1 VAKLQVALVSPEREV
16 WTGEAD
22 VVDARTLSG
31 ELGILPDHTELFGVL
46 VDGSVVEI
54 RSADSEPLRVMVT
67 GGFLS
72 VSKNEVSILPSSIE
86 LADEIDVS
94 AAKAALSDAESGTGD
109 ADGDSELAIRR
120 ARARLEAAG
129 QEV

>member
-31 ELGILPDHTELFGVL
+31 ELGILPGHTELFGVL
-46 VDGSVVEI
+46 VDGSVVTITSE
-54 RSADSEPLRVMVT
+54 DSEPLRVMVT

-72 VSKNEVSILPSSIE
+72 VAHNEVSILPSSVE

-94 AAKAALSDAESGTGD
+94 AARTALSDAESVTGD
-109 ADGDSELAIRR
+109 SDDDPELAVRR